1 MSEHAV
7 LATHPLL
14 ALIVA
19 SAIVMGSPG
28 PATISVTSIGA
39 AFGLRRSLGYLGGII
54 LGAIA
59 VLLAVAFGMVAILL
73 SLPRVAPVLVTASA
87 AYMIFLAWRI
97 ATAAPL
103 TRHGTQ
109 TPAPS
114 FAGGFLLGV
123 ANPKAYVAIGAV
135 FAGSTLATGDPTLD
149 AALKTAVL
157 AVMIVVIHAGWLLAG
172 TAFRSVL
179 YDPVT
184 SRIVN
189 VAFAAALLATIVL
202 ALVK

>member
-7 LATHPLL
+7 LAGHPLL

-28 PATISVTSIGA
+28 PATISVTAIGA
-39 AFGLRRSLGYLGGII
+39 AFGLRRSLLYLGGII

-59 VLLAVAFGMVAILL
+59 VLLAVAFGVVAILL
-73 SLPRVAPVLVTASA
+73 SLPRVAPLLVAASA
-87 AYMIFLAWRI
+87 AYIIYLAWRI
-97 ATAAPL
+97 ATAPPL
-103 TRHGTQ
+103 TRHGPQ
-109 TPAPS
+109 PPAPS

-157 AVMIVVIHAGWLLAG
+157 AVMIVVIHVGWLLAG
-172 TAFRSVL
+172 TAFSRVL
-179 YDPVT
+179 YDPVK

-189 VAFAAALLATIVL
+189 VVFAVALLATIGL

>member
-1 MSEHAV
+1 M
-7 LATHPLL
+7 
-14 ALIVA
+14 
-19 SAIVMGSPG
+19 
-28 PATISVTSIGA
+28 
-39 AFGLRRSLGYLGGII
+39 
-54 LGAIA
+54 
-59 VLLAVAFGMVAILL
+59 LLAVAFGVVAILL
-73 SLPRVAPVLVTASA
+73 SLPRVAPVLVAASA

-97 ATAAPL
+97 ATAPPL
-103 TRHGTQ
+103 TRHGAQ

-172 TAFRSVL
+172 TAFSRVL

>member
-7 LATHPLL
+7 LAAHPLL

-28 PATISVTSIGA
+28 PATISVTAIGA

-59 VLLAVAFGMVAILL
+59 VLLAVAFGIVAILL
-73 SLPRVAPVLVTASA
+73 SLPRVAPVLVAASA
-87 AYMIFLAWRI
+87 AYMIYLAWRI
-97 ATAAPL
+97 ATAPPL
-103 TRHGTQ
+103 TRHGPQ

-135 FAGSTLATGDPTLD
+135 FAGSTLATGRPE
-149 AALKTAVL
+149 
-157 AVMIVVIHAGWLLAG
+157 
-172 TAFRSVL
+172 RS
-179 YDPVT
+179 T
-184 SRIVN
+184 QHSRRRCWPS
-189 VAFAAALLATIVL
+189 
-202 ALVK
+202 